1 MNFKVYKIFFI
12 LIVSVPL
19 ILFKTGCTSRV
30 DFLSLVENASVP
42 DINIKIG
49 IDYNLPNG
57 TGSYGFGTIEVD
69 QSKTTT
75 FIIENTGPMPLT
87 ISKIS
92 LTSVDGSGFTINY
105 SSTGSII
112 EAKSSKS
119 FTITF
124 NPSYEGYKSATVLVV
139 SDDPDEEQYTFT
151 VEGYGSPIPVPNI
164 SIEKDE
170 TNIPNGSM
178 GHDFGTVLLGDSSV
192 GISFTIENTGT
203 ADLVVDG
210 ITISLSDY
218 SIDDFSML
226 YIIPPGGSTSFVV
239 TFSPIDQG
247 QRTATVTIENN
258 DVDNDP
264 YTFTV
269 TGFSEPK
276 VPDIYITKGLNEI
289 PHGTVGHDFGTVMV
303 GDVSVP
309 LEVIIRN
316 RGTEVLHITEISS
329 SNPTQFAVDTTATL
343 FTLPPGDTQ
352 STVFIVTFEP
362 VEPDGVKS
370 ADIIISSDDP
380 DTDEYRFTVVGY
392 ASPIPIPDI
401 NVRRGAVN
409 IPAGTLGYD
418 FGSVEIG
425 DTSTPITFTIANSGE
440 ADLTVTGISS
450 SSGDFNIPSAPSL
463 PCDISANGSEA
474 FSVTFTP
481 SSMGLSSAAITIM
494 NNDPDENIFTFYV
507 EGEAALPDMRI
518 MKETTPI
525 ANGESDAH
533 DFGTVLVGNSS
544 TPKQFTIENNGDAD
558 LIINSIY
565 FSSGDI
571 SDFSY
576 DDSTMF
582 YTVPPEGNTSFSI
595 TFSPITTGHRSV
607 TISIEN
613 NDPVKNPYTFTVEG
627 NGEPKVPDIHV
638 RQGTTNFPSG
648 STYDFGVVLIGS
660 TSSVQFTI
668 TNYGTGDLTVND
680 ISSSS
685 GEFFISSAPSIPF
698 IVSPGSNR
706 YFTVEFSP
714 SSAGDKLTTITLMS
728 DDPDGSENPYTI
740 TVQGYGETPVSN
752 INVRQELTPLLNGS
766 GIYFF
771 GHVQEFDSRTE
782 TFTIENNGTASLII
796 SGILLTDGH
805 TDQFVID
812 YSIPPISPGSSDSFT
827 VTFAPTYQGDK
838 WAEVT
843 IVSNDP
849 DDDLYTFR
857 VEGMVGLPPVVDIE
871 VREGATYYPDGSTY
885 NSFGTIS
892 VGSSSTPAVFTIW
905 NNGPDDL
912 VIPSIVITEGNVEDF
927 ELDLNSTDLNT
938 PILPGWS
945 TTFTVIFAPQSSG
958 NKWLEIDINY
968 NDPNAT
974 PYTLR
979 LEGTGE
985 D

>member
-12 LIVSVPL
+12 LIVSLPL

-30 DFLSLVENASVP
+30 DFLSLIEDASVP

-57 TGSYGFGTIEVD
+57 TGSYDFGTVEVD
-69 QSKTTT
+69 TSKKTT
-75 FIIENTGPMPLT
+75 FIIENIGLMPL
-87 ISKIS
+87 KIS
-92 LTSVDGSGFTINY
+92 SISITSLDGGGFTINDP
-105 SSTGSII
+105 STGSII

-124 NPSYEGYKSATVLVV
+124 NPSSEGYKSGTVLVV
-139 SDDPDEEQYTFT
+139 SDDPDEEQYTFA

-170 TNIPNGSM
+170 TDIPNGSL
-178 GHDFGTVLLGDSSV
+178 GHDFGTVLLGESSTDV
-192 GISFTIENTGT
+192 SFTIENNGT
-203 ADLVVDG
+203 ADLVIDS
-210 ITISLSDY
+210 ITISISDY
-218 SIDDFSML
+218 IINDLSML
-226 YIIPPGGSTSFVV
+226 YTIPPGGSTSFLV

-258 DVDNDP
+258 DIDNDP

-269 TGFSEPK
+269 TGLGEPK
-276 VPDIYITKGLNEI
+276 VPDIYITKGLDEI
-289 PHGTVGHDFGTVMV
+289 PHGTLGHDFGTVMV
-303 GDVSVP
+303 GDVSDP
-309 LEVIIRN
+309 LAVIIRN
-316 RGTEVLHITEISS
+316 RGTEVLYISEISS
-329 SNPTQFAVDTTATL
+329 SNPQFAVDTTATL

-380 DTDEYRFTVVGY
+380 DTGEYRFTVAGY
-392 ASPIPIPDI
+392 ASPTPVPDI
-401 NVRRGAVN
+401 NVRRGAMN

-418 FGSVEIG
+418 FGAVEIG
-425 DTSTPITFTIANSGE
+425 DTSPPITFTIANSGE

-450 SSGDFNIPSAPSL
+450 SSGDFDIASSPSL
-463 PCDISANGSEA
+463 PCDIQADGSEA
-474 FSVTFTP
+474 FSVTFAP

-494 NNDPDENIFTFYV
+494 NNDPDENVFTFYV
-507 EGEAALPDMRI
+507 EGEAALADMRI
-518 MKETTPI
+518 MKGATPI
-525 ANGESDAH
+525 TNGESDAH
-533 DFGTVLVGNSS
+533 DFGTVLVGDSS
-544 TPKQFTIENNGDAD
+544 APRQFTIENNGDAD

-576 DDSTMF
+576 DDSSMF
-582 YTVPPEGNTSFSI
+582 YTVPPGGNTSFSI

-648 STYDFGVVLIGS
+648 STYDFGTVLVGS
-660 TSSVQFTI
+660 TSPVQFTI
-668 TNYGTGDLTVND
+668 MNYGTGDLTVND

-685 GEFFISSAPSIPF
+685 GEFFISSAPSMPF
-698 IVSPGSNR
+698 IVTPGSSR
-706 YFTVEFSP
+706 YFTIEFSP
-714 SSAGDKLTTITLMS
+714 SSAGDKWATITLMS
-728 DDPDGSENPYTI
+728 DDPDGSENPYTL
-740 TVQGYGETPVSN
+740 TVQGYGESPVSN
-752 INVRQELTPLLNGS
+752 INVRQGLTDLPNGS

-796 SGILLTDGH
+796 SGILLTDGY

-827 VTFAPTYQGDK
+827 ITFSPTYQGDK

-871 VREGATYYPDGSTY
+871 VWEGATYYPDGSTY

-892 VGSSSTPAVFTIW
+892 VGASSAPAVFTIW

-912 VIPSIVITEGNVEDF
+912 VIPSIVITEGNVADF

-938 PILPGWS
+938 PIPPAWS
-945 TTFTVIFAPQSSG
+945 TTFSVTFAPLSSG

-979 LEGTGE
+979 VEGTGE